1 MCYGTHCGNERFDTG
16 ICADPCHCAM
26 KDHER
31 DEEER
36 ACRIARLRTSPY
48 LCPDCDERGKAVY
61 LKRDSQ
67 SYLCPECGTEYDPT
81 ALLDAYQGM
90 YEGLIADA
98 EWTAARMED
107 IRAAHP
113 ALMDAAPE
121 PESPAPAAPAL
132 TRRGR
137 AA

>member
-1 MCYGTHCGNERFDTG
+1 MCYGTHCGNERLDTG
-16 ICADPCHCAM
+16 TCADPRHCVM
-26 KDHER
+26 VEQER
-31 DEEER
+31 EEEDHTR
-36 ACRIARLRTSPY
+36 RIASLRTSPY
-48 LCPDCDERGKAVY
+48 LCPDCDESGKAAY
-61 LKRDSQ
+61 LKLDGQR
-67 SYLCPECGTEYDPT
+67 YLCPECGAEYDPT

-98 EWTAARMED
+98 EWTAARMAD

-121 PESPAPAAPAL
+121 QESRVLAAPVP
-132 TRRGR
+132 TRRRR